1 MTSMSVRHRNCMPV
15 CSASGIVCNG
25 PGPALAGAERAGLI
39 HRASW
44 FQKFETA
51 LQREHPFIFCKP
63 RELLHAPF
71 GINVSWLIIPQER
84 GGCVM
89 TQLLLQD
96 SSPWLVE
103 NWLSYDWPVYVAFLL
118 ALLVLAGIVV
128 TAAIA
133 TSWHD

>member
-1 MTSMSVRHRNCMPV
+1 MIDHP
-15 CSASGIVCNG
+15 
-25 PGPALAGAERAGLI
+25 PGE
-39 HRASW
+39 
-44 FQKFETA
+44 
-51 LQREHPFIFCKP
+51 
-63 RELLHAPF
+63 
-71 GINVSWLIIPQER
+71 

-103 NWLSYDWPVYVAFLL
+103 NWLPYDWPVYVAFLL